1 MGILLAKLTAAGV
14 ITGANASTVI
24 AAINA
29 GSTAVAIIALLGG
42 GGITAYII
50 KQAFKQGG
58 KKVIIAA

>member
-1 MGILLAKLTAAGV
+1 MGTLLAKLTAAGV
-14 ITGANASTVI
+14 ITGANAQTVI

-29 GSTAVAIIALLGG
+29 GSTAVAIIALVGG
-42 GGITAYII
+42 GGLTAYII